1 MEIVLT
7 IIDILFIAL
16 MLYKINQHQKQ
27 INELKSMQSSIVHD
41 LLLIM
46 REKAIENEDY
56 RKVADIDKILNKK

>member
-1 MEIVLT
+1 MEIILT

-27 INELKSMQSSIVHD
+27 INELKSMQNSIVHD

-46 REKAIENEDY
+46 REKAMQDEDY
-56 RKVADIDKILNKK
+56 RKVLEIDKILNKK